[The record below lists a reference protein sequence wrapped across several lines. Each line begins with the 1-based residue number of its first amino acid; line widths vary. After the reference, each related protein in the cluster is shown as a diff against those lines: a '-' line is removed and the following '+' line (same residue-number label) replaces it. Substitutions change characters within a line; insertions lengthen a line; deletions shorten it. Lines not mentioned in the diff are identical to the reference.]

1 MKTRIQDKTV
11 WLNYHH
17 LFYFFT
23 VATEGSIASAS
34 VKLSMG
40 QPALS
45 IQLKQFEE
53 AIGVKLFERSH
64 RKLTLTE
71 NGKIAL
77 EYAKEIFK
85 SGTEMIETL
94 HDRPSLNRI
103 HLQVGT
109 LDSIPKHVTL
119 QIAREIIKDKN
130 CTITFLEG
138 RQDELLRELTQ
149 HRIDLL
155 VTNQNPIVGPGQ
167 VYSRKIARLPLLA
180 LGSKKFMGL
189 KKGFPQSLNGK
200 PMIFSTSDNRI
211 QQDID
216 HFLKLNGIKP
226 DIISET
232 QDLMLQK
239 LMAIDEMGVIIA
251 PEFAIREYLKKKELF
266 NLGALENVFE
276 EFFLVAASRKIDNP
290 VASDLIKNF
299 QLKI

>member
-1 MKTRIQDKTV
+1 MKTKIGNQSI

-17 LFYFFT
+17 LYYFYI
-23 VATEGSIASAS
+23 VATEGSIASAAK
-34 VKLSMG
+34 KLSMG

-53 AIGVKLFERSH
+53 AIGKKLFERAH
-64 RKLTLTE
+64 RKLTLSE

-94 HDRPSLNRI
+94 HDRPSANRI

-109 LDSIPKHVTL
+109 LDSIPKHLTV
-119 QIAREIIKDKN
+119 QMAKEIIQNKN
-130 CTITFLEG
+130 CSITFLEG

-155 VTNQNPIVGPGQ
+155 ITNQSPLTGPGQ
-167 VYSRKIARLPLLA
+167 VYTKKVARLELVA
-180 LGSKKFMGL
+180 LGSKKFLDL
-189 KKGFPQSLNGK
+189 KKRFPDSLTGK
-200 PMIFSTSDNRI
+200 PMIASTSDNRI

-216 HFLKLNGIKP
+216 HFLKLKDIKP

-239 LMAIDEMGVIIA
+239 LMAIEGLGIIIA
-251 PEFAIREYLKKKELF
+251 PEFSVKEYLKKKELYV
-266 NLGALENVFE
+266 LGKMENVYE
-276 EFFLVAASRKIDNP
+276 EFFLVAASRKIENP
-290 VASDLIKNF
+290 VASELIQKF
-299 QLKI
+299 ELKI